1 MHGILRDQAR
11 RQLLGERRVALMVD
25 EGQLE
30 LGAALVGQA
39 FGRGQRQ
46 IAQLGMFVVDDLGG
60 DFRRRLRRL
69 PGGSRVARERP
80 QNADLDGPGGL
91 RRRRRDQGDGRSKRG
106 RHHRRSEEHTSELQ
120 SRENLVCR
128 LLLEKKK
135 KKKITHLIV
144 KKKKHNTQKKKTLII

>member
-1 MHGILRDQAR
+1 G
-11 RQLLGERRVALMVD
+11 RQWWGERRVGLMVD

-60 DFRRRLRRL
+60 DFGGGLRCL
-69 PGGSRVARERP
+69 PGGGRVARERP

-91 RRRRRDQGDGRSKRG
+91 RRRRRDQRRGRSKRG
-106 RHHRRSEEHTSELQ
+106 RYPRG
-120 SRENLVCR
+120 
-128 LLLEKKK
+128 
-135 KKKITHLIV
+135 
-144 KKKKHNTQKKKTLII
+144 